1 MESTSHL
8 APGDETLT
16 SATLAHPGDYCL
28 HRGRQAVRAQQ
39 RPGGRLD
46 LPVPSLVTTRHSLAS
61 QAQDHDRPRASR
73 SKTRSLRLAV
83 PASSVSKACT
93 RWMHTVARRQRR
105 QSRRRGPTWARI
117 PLHRLPSITSGTG
130 CVRATG
136 IPTVL
141 AAACM
146 PMVAPARRTG
156 AASPLI
162 GGAPRRPSRGS
173 WRTAA
178 PQRPRKER
186 PESLASRVLQ
196 GRACCQ
202 ASLRSPLG
210 GEPKQRRLGTYEAAR
225 YLPFKLRGSK
235 PA

>member
-8 APGDETLT
+8 ASGEEPLT
-16 SATLAHPGDYCL
+16 SVALAHPGDYCL

-93 RWMHTVARRQRR
+93 RWVHTVARQQRR
-105 QSRRRGPTWARI
+105 QSGRRGPTWARS
-117 PLHRLPSITSGTG
+117 PLYRLPSISSGTG

-162 GGAPRRPSRGS
+162 GGARRRPSRGG

-178 PQRPRKER
+178 PQRPQKER

-196 GRACCQ
+196 GRLCSQ
-202 ASLRSPLG
+202 ASLRSPPRG
-210 GEPKQRRLGTYEAAR
+210 GSNAAR
-225 YLPFKLRGSK
+225 LET
-235 PA
+235 